1 MPISCSCLSFCQM
14 HTGLSICM
22 NLYASF
28 GDKGQGLLQNVVRTE
43 TINALEFVAMTV
55 LLQFTV
61 VMELSCE

>member
-1 MPISCSCLSFCQM
+1 
-14 HTGLSICM
+14 M